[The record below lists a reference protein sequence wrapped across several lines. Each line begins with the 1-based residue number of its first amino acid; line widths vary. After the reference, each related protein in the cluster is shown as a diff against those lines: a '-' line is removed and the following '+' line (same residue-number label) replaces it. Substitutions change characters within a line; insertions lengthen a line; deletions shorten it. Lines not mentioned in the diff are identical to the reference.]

1 MAGKLGTT
9 TSCRVARLSVMIT
22 HHVRIGFAGEIYL
35 ARAQRRIERGR
46 RVLVRTPRGVELAE
60 TLSVCEEGDT
70 PTTLEILRPTTH
82 NDDLLIER
90 LQRHKVR
97 AVRECQSILAESES
111 SAMLLDVDQLF
122 DGGTLV
128 LHFLGEP
135 DALGRELTDA
145 IVRRYE
151 AEVKSIEL
159 SDLMQTGCGPGCGT
173 ADAGGCGGG
182 CSSCSGCGIASAR
195 QKQPLG

>member
-1 MAGKLGTT
+1 MEERLGRTLTIPKTKL
-9 TSCRVARLSVMIT
+9 AVMIT
-22 HHVRIGFAGEIYL
+22 HHVRIGFAGDVFA
-35 ARAQRRIERGR
+35 ARSSRAIQRGR

-60 TLSVCEEGDT
+60 ILSTCDDT
-70 PTTLEILRPTTH
+70 PPTSLEVLRPTTP

-97 AVRECQSILAESES
+97 AVRECQSILSESES
-111 SAMLLDVDQLF
+111 TAVLLDVDQLF

-173 ADAGGCGGG
+173 AEASGCGGG

-195 QKQPLG
+195 QKQSLR

>member
-1 MAGKLGTT
+1 
-9 TSCRVARLSVMIT
+9 MIT
-22 HHVRIGFAGEIYL
+22 HHVRIGFAGDVFA
-35 ARAQRRIERGR
+35 ARSSRAIQRGR

-60 TLSVCEEGDT
+60 ILSTCDDT
-70 PTTLEILRPTTH
+70 PPTSLEVLRPTTP

-97 AVRECQSILAESES
+97 AVRECQSILSESES
-111 SAMLLDVDQLF
+111 TAVLLDVDQLF

-173 ADAGGCGGG
+173 AEASGCGGG

-195 QKQPLG
+195 QKQSLR